1 MIGRLLFLFIL
12 VPLLELYIL
21 IKIGGYLGAF
31 PTVALVVF
39 TALLGLVLARF
50 EGLRTLQ
57 QIRQSLSQGI
67 VPAEEM
73 VDGVL
78 IFIGG
83 ILLIIPGV
91 LTDLFALVL
100 LIPYTRTIFQA
111 LAAAPIRPHDC
122 VGECPTPLLRQKL
135 KGIFLSQASSIGFTS
150 RRASRS
156 QISIVR
162 SKCPVPPYCWVNE
175 REEAAEL
182 SAIYIQSA
190 AITSQAPLCPSSHNL
205 VGNSY
210 TFGLP
215 FSSKFRRRP
224 PNDTRSLA
232 LFYKGLSVVMYRK

>member
-39 TALLGLVLARF
+39 MALAGIVLARF

-57 QIRQSLSQGI
+57 QIRQSLAQGI
-67 VPAEEM
+67 VPAEKM

-100 LIPYTRTIFQA
+100 LIPYTRTIFKRW
-111 LAAAPIRPHDC
+111 L
-122 VGECPTPLLRQKL
+122 
-135 KGIFLSQASSIGFTS
+135 
-150 RRASRS
+150 
-156 QISIVR
+156 
-162 SKCPVPPYCWVNE
+162 
-175 REEAAEL
+175 
-182 SAIYIQSA
+182 
-190 AITSQAPLCPSSHNL
+190 
-205 VGNSY
+205 
-210 TFGLP
+210 
-215 FSSKFRRRP
+215 RRRFDRIIASG
-224 PNDTRSLA
+224 NVRLHYYGRS
-232 LFYKGLSVVMYRK
+232 